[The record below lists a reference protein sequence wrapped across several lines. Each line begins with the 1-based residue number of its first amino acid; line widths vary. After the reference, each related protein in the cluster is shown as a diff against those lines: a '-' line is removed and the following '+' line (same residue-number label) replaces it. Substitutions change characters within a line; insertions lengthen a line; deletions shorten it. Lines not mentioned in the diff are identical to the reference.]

1 MSKVSESGNDQTS
14 YIKARKT
21 AENSE
26 NLPDSFEMVEHRDQL
41 YAVDTDGIPESFY
54 DAVSTKYDPTD
65 VEAEAFVYSEA
76 RDEFKQVSDEVVD
89 EILEGE
95 LEFK

>member
-1 MSKVSESGNDQTS
+1 MSKVSRSGDDQSS

-26 NLPDSFEMVEHRDQL
+26 ELPDSFEMVEHRSQL
-41 YAVDTDGIPESFY
+41 YAVDIDGVPESFY
-54 DAVSTKYDPTD
+54 DAVDTNYDPAD
-65 VEAEAFVYSEA
+65 VEAEAFVYNEA
-76 RDEFKQVSDEVVD
+76 LDEFKQVSDEVVN

-95 LEFK
+95 L

>member
-1 MSKVSESGNDQTS
+1 MSKVSEPGNDEPS

-26 NLPDSFEMVEHRDQL
+26 ELPDSFEMIEYRSQL
-41 YAVDTDGIPESFY
+41 YAVDIDGVPESFY
-54 DAVSTKYDPTD
+54 DAVDTNYDPAN
-65 VEAEAFVYSEA
+65 VEAEAFVYNEA
-76 RDEFKQVSDEVVD
+76 LDEFKQVSDEVVN

-95 LEFK
+95 L